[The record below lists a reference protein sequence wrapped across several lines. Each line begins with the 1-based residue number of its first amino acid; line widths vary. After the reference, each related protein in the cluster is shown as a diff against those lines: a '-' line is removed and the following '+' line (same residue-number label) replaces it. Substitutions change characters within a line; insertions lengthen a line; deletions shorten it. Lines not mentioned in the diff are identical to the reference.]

1 MTACR
6 HVSATANGAEAT
18 GIVTETCRFGGGL
31 APKILVRHASR
42 DSPVSRDNT
51 SRDRQIS
58 RATAMSSKCG
68 GSRFF
73 FGGAVRGLPDLYK
86 VSLLALTAGVLL
98 TVAVEEMVAQAH
110 QTEDTRWDSLALVGG
125 FALFALVAVYFG

>member
-1 MTACR
+1 MTAWR

-18 GIVTETCRFGGGL
+18 GIVTDTCRFGGGL
-31 APKILVRHASR
+31 APKIFVRQASR
-42 DSPVSRDNT
+42 DSPVSRDST

-73 FGGAVRGLPDLYK
+73 FGGAVRGLPDFF
-86 VSLLALTAGVLL
+86 
-98 TVAVEEMVAQAH
+98 
-110 QTEDTRWDSLALVGG
+110 R
-125 FALFALVAVYFG
+125 

>member
-1 MTACR
+1 M
-6 HVSATANGAEAT
+6 
-18 GIVTETCRFGGGL
+18 
-31 APKILVRHASR
+31 
-42 DSPVSRDNT
+42 
-51 SRDRQIS
+51 
-58 RATAMSSKCG
+58 
-68 GSRFF
+68 
-73 FGGAVRGLPDLYK
+73 RGLPDIYK